1 MFNKSKGQETWKS
14 PKTIFKGT
22 FSVDYANR
30 SYAEIKKV
38 KIYGYRFDNSHRY
51 QRKTFYLY
59 RKGDHK
65 SMSSG
70 KVVRGAKTWQI
81 ADASLCDKDKN
92 FVIEVLINKYKNH
105 IKEMIKKHQEYI
117 DNEAERIAKE
127 KIYTQNRKKVIS
139 ELNKVLDNNSVS
151 VDNFHWVAKYNY
163 QDNKVDVKN
172 RPLHISEE
180 TQEEKTTYYL

>member
-14 PKTIFKGT
+14 PKTIYRGT

-38 KIYGYRFDNSHRY
+38 KIYGYRFENAHRY
-51 QRKTFYLY
+51 ARKNFYLY

-92 FVIEVLINKYKNH
+92 FVIEVLISKYKNH

-117 DNEAERIAKE
+117 DNEAERITKQ
-127 KIYTQNRKKVIS
+127 KIYTQHRKEVIS
-139 ELNKVLDNNSVS
+139 ELTKVLDNNLVS
-151 VDNFHWVAKYNY
+151 IQDYHWSARWA
-163 QDNKVDVKN
+163 DNKVEVSK